1 MERKKRKKGSAVCLT
16 RPGRLGCA
24 WLCPLFCPSR
34 ALGGMFF
41 TGKMWWGQFN
51 EVSGYPVSPVDTG
64 WGRMPELR
72 FILPSCRS
80 LTEGPSE
87 EPTSI
92 GSSLVYNKERQQ
104 EVLQP
109 LDPLSYPPGRATS
122 ILAWWGFRF
131 GTSIKYPKRSWMNLS
146 LFCCPK
152 GNTRKWSTKN
162 SHGRCKAEEKEGRKK
177 KQDAPLTCSIS
188 RSVLYQDKQNS
199 HMWWFWSEL

>member
-1 MERKKRKKGSAVCLT
+1 
-16 RPGRLGCA
+16 
-24 WLCPLFCPSR
+24 
-34 ALGGMFF
+34 MFF

-122 ILAWWGFRF
+122 ILA
-131 GTSIKYPKRSWMNLS
+131 
-146 LFCCPK
+146 
-152 GNTRKWSTKN
+152 
-162 SHGRCKAEEKEGRKK
+162 
-177 KQDAPLTCSIS
+177 
-188 RSVLYQDKQNS
+188 
-199 HMWWFWSEL
+199 